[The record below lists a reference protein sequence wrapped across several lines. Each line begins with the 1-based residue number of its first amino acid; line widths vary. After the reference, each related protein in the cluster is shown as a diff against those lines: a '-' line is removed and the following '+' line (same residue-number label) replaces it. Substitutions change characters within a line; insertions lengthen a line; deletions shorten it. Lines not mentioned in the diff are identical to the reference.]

1 MRHYDVHGRIG
12 PPRQGGPTSEDLQ
25 STLFPVDSASNQA
38 AGNNWSDLANLAITV
53 SANQVKPTVT
63 LLEG

>member
-1 MRHYDVHGRIG
+1 MSMGRIR
-12 PPRQGGPTSEDLQ
+12 PPRQGGPTRKDLQ
-25 STLFPVDSASNQA
+25 SKLFAADSASNQA

-53 SANQVKPTVT
+53 SANRVKPTVT